1 MRLPRLGSGGE
12 KIMENFLAPRHR
24 IVYDHCEM
32 QTQPRYRIKSQSEI
46 WFEGLSFKNQE
57 VIKYFS
63 NTFGRGLSRPRTA
76 LVAEFYRL
84 HGPSLPV
91 DIPLADKYEFA
102 YDNFESFKMHA
113 ADRMVPVDDGEGGA
127 K

>member
-1 MRLPRLGSGGE
+1 M
-12 KIMENFLAPRHR
+12 K
-24 IVYDHCEM
+24 
-32 QTQPRYRIKSQSEI
+32 TQPRYRLKTAGQT
-46 WFEGLSFKNQE
+46 WFEGLSHKNQE
-57 VIKYFS
+57 VIKWFS
-63 NTFGRGLSRPRTA
+63 DTFGRGLSRPRTA

-102 YDNFESFKMHA
+102 YDNFESFKAHA
-113 ADRMVPVDDGEGGA
+113 ADRMVPVEDDEEGGA